1 MINIAICDDNIHMCI
16 EIENIL
22 LKYQKSNYLRF
33 NIDIF
38 SDGKNLIKHLDLGN
52 KYQVLFLDIE
62 IGSITGVDIGKYI
75 RKNLNNREIKIIY
88 VSSFNKYA
96 MELFDLKPTNFLIKP
111 IDENK
116 IKEVL
121 EDTLYDLEIQSE
133 EFTFNFKND
142 IFRIKLK
149 DIIYIIYF
157 ETIKLSKNIKLVT
170 IDNEYILRENLNKI
184 QENLQKKDF
193 IKINK
198 SILVNFKYIKVFKPG
213 EFKIILT
220 TEEEVPLSKNRLKE
234 IKNQYFHIL
243 NERNF

>member
-1 MINIAICDDNIHMCI
+1 MINIAICDDNIHMCS

-22 LKYQKSNYLRF
+22 LNYQKSNYLRF

-52 KYQVLFLDIE
+52 KYQILFLDIE
-62 IGSITGVDIGKYI
+62 IGNITGVDIGKYI

-88 VSSFNKYA
+88 VSSFDKYA

-111 IDENK
+111 IDK
-116 IKEVL
+116 R
-121 EDTLYDLEIQSE
+121 
-133 EFTFNFKND
+133 EF
-142 IFRIKLK
+142 IKLK
-149 DIIYIIYF
+149 DIIYF

-170 IDNEYILRENLNKI
+170 IDNEYIFRENLNKI
-184 QENLQKKDF
+184 QENLEKHDF

-198 SILVNFKYIKVFKPG
+198 SILVNFNYIKVFKPG

-234 IKNQYFHIL
+234 IKSQYFHIL